1 MLLSYSCVH
10 YSCDAI
16 DCQKPMVHNAE
27 MKCSS
32 PGYFNGVRCAVTCN
46 HGYTLKIHRDDE
58 IIKTQVLDILLT
70 CMFITMKPFL
80 IKNLVSVSF

>member
-27 MKCSS
+27 IKCSS

-58 IIKTQVLDILLT
+58 IIKTQVLDL
-70 CMFITMKPFL
+70 FY
-80 IKNLVSVSF
+80 